1 MQTVKAPISW
11 WIPFVTG
18 NRLFSEILVLVMLG
32 FINYCVTG
40 REAIELSV
48 SIIFLSKG
56 QIAQKHIST
65 KYDLVCTTAHLVKII
80 LLQLVLTLYM
90 LADIS

>member
-1 MQTVKAPISW
+1 MS
-11 WIPFVTG
+11 
-18 NRLFSEILVLVMLG
+18 G

-48 SIIFLSKG
+48 SIIFLSQGETAPKD
-56 QIAQKHIST
+56 IWK
-65 KYDLVCTTAHLVKII
+65 KYDLVCTTAYLVKII

-90 LADIS
+90 LADAS